1 MKEGIAHAIQ
11 YEGNNSTFIWS
22 LQITDFNIGSQL
34 IVHESQEVVAFTMLR
49 SWTTWNLE
57 GIIGGH
63 DA

>member
-11 YEGNNSTFIWS
+11 HEGNNSTFIRS
-22 LQITDFNIGSQL
+22 LQITDFNIGSPL
-34 IVHESQEVVAFTMLR
+34 IVYESQEVVAFTMLR
-49 SWTTWNLE
+49 SWTVWNLE

>member
-11 YEGNNSTFIWS
+11 YEGNNSTFIRS
-22 LQITDFNIGSQL
+22 LQMTDFNIGSQQ

-49 SWTTWNLE
+49 SWTAWNLD